1 MNTSVDISSIKT
13 TFDGL
18 EYDIR
23 LVKSDFLL
31 PTSGPQCSIS
41 TFTLIKL
48 CNVFVGLQC
57 RWLRV
62 LFQLSYI
69 KYALCLI
76 HWINQTKSWTH
87 RRTRVFVSCAPC
99 PQESPE
105 ILMLHSNNSDSIATY
120 PGTSTWPLL
129 SHRVWDPGY
138 SLLMQSKKQ
147 HLLRLHSL
155 WPFHLQL
162 YYHRYS
168 TVRLSGVG
176 LQIYGPCRSHLKHR
190 QQRVSSPERI
200 CCTAH
205 VLLVSPV
212 NYLPAVEALSYL
224 ELMSSLLA
232 LMACKFRD

>member
-138 SLLMQSKKQ
+138 SLLMQSKTAPPSVTLPLTFSFAA
-147 HLLRLHSL
+147 LLPSL
-155 WPFHLQL
+155 FNCPSVWRWPADLRALQKPL
-162 YYHRYS
+162 EAPTAES
-168 TVRLSGVG
+168 
-176 LQIYGPCRSHLKHR
+176 
-190 QQRVSSPERI
+190 QQS
-200 CCTAH
+200 
-205 VLLVSPV
+205 
-212 NYLPAVEALSYL
+212 
-224 ELMSSLLA
+224 
-232 LMACKFRD
+232 